1 MPTSTRSCSASTT
14 MPETIVLKGE
24 HGLPY
29 SKGLMAQSLSASG
42 LAPDRAYEVARALET
57 RLGDRGDPS
66 IAVEELREL
75 AAQEVR
81 DQEGSDAADRFLAW
95 EGLDRMER
103 PLIVMLGGA
112 PGVGKSTLATLLAGR
127 VGVTRVIATDAIR
140 QVIRA
145 FFSHDFMPVVHYSS
159 FEAGATVDPDEVG
172 DGDADI
178 VGYLRQVAS
187 VRTGVAAI
195 AERAI
200 QEGTPTILEGVHLV
214 PGSLTGDAAA
224 RCALVEAVVAIEDE
238 DAHRSHFSL
247 RGGSRPAMRYLRRF
261 DQIRKLQTH
270 LVERARTR
278 GVPVI
283 DATNLDAG
291 VAEGMDLIRRR
302 VSAELSGDR

>member
-1 MPTSTRSCSASTT
+1 
-14 MPETIVLKGE
+14 MPETVVLKGG

-42 LAPDRAYEVARALET
+42 LPPDRAYEVARVLEA
-57 RLGDRGDPS
+57 RLGERGQPAIDVD
-66 IAVEELREL
+66 ALREL
-75 AAQEVR
+75 AATVVR
-81 DQEGSDAADRFLAW
+81 EQQGEDAARRFLAW
-95 EGLDRMER
+95 EGLDRLER

-127 VGVTRVIATDAIR
+127 VGISRVIATDAIR
-140 QVIRA
+140 HVIRA

-172 DGDADI
+172 DGDPDL

-187 VRTGVAAI
+187 VRTGIVAI

-200 QEGTPTILEGVHLV
+200 QEGTPMIVEGVHLV
-214 PGSLTGDAAA
+214 PGTLGDEA
-224 RCALVEAVVAIEDE
+224 RADCALVEAVVAIEDE

-261 DQIRKLQTH
+261 EQIRKLQGL
-270 LVERARTR
+270 LVERARAR

-283 DATNLDAG
+283 DATNLDAA
-291 VAEGMDLIRRR
+291 VAEGMDLIRAR
-302 VSAELSGDR
+302 VSAELGD

>member
-1 MPTSTRSCSASTT
+1 

-42 LAPDRAYEVARALET
+42 LAPDRAYEAARVLES
-57 RLGDRGDPS
+57 RLDERTEID
-66 IAVEELREL
+66 VEDLREL
-75 AAQEVR
+75 AAAVVR
-81 DQEGSDAADRFLAW
+81 EQEGEEAAKRFLDW
-95 EGLDRMER
+95 EGLDRLER

-159 FEAGATVDPDEVG
+159 FEAGATVDPAEVG
-172 DGDADI
+172 DGDPDI

-214 PGSLTGDAAA
+214 PGSLSDDAAS
-224 RCALVEAVVAIEDE
+224 RCALVEAVVVIEDE
-238 DAHRSHFSL
+238 DAHRDHFSL
-247 RGGSRPAMRYLRRF
+247 RGGSRPSMRYLRRF
-261 DQIRKLQTH
+261 DQIRKLQAH
-270 LVERARTR
+270 LVDRARDR

-283 DATNLDAG
+283 DATSLDAG
-291 VAEGMDLIRRR
+291 VAEGMELIRRK
-302 VSAELSGDR
+302 VSAELSD

>member
-1 MPTSTRSCSASTT
+1 
-14 MPETIVLKGE
+14 MPETIVLKGAD
-24 HGLPY
+24 GLPY

-42 LAPDRAYEVARALET
+42 LAPDRAYEVARTLEA
-57 RLGDRGDPS
+57 RLGERAEAA

-75 AAQEVR
+75 AAAVVR
-81 DQEGSDAADRFLAW
+81 EEEGDDAARRFLAW
-95 EGLDRMER
+95 EGLDRLER

-127 VGVTRVIATDAIR
+127 VGVTRVVATDAIR

-159 FEAGATVDPDEVG
+159 FEAGQTVDPDEVG
-172 DGDADI
+172 EGDADI

-214 PGSLTGDAAA
+214 PGSLGDDVGS

-247 RGGSRPAMRYLRRF
+247 RGGDRPALRYLRRF
-261 DQIRKLQTH
+261 DQIRKLQGH
-270 LVERARTR
+270 LVERARSR

-291 VAEGMDLIRRR
+291 VAEAMELIRRR
-302 VSAELSGDR
+302 VADELSGA